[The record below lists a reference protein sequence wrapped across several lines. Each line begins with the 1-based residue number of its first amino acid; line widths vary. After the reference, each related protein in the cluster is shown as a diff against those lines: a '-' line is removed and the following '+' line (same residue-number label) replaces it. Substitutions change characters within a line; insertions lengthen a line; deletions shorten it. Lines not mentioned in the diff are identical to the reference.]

1 MEAPCAFCWLNVEL
15 QDRSF
20 KMRADGDGYFEL
32 EIDRPEQ
39 IKRIRARNLG
49 GERLVEDGFLFLSL
63 HKDNP
68 QLVPIIKELRKRLQT
83 YRVFTN
89 TVLVQQ
95 LISENCY
102 FIVEREVSLFDRVS
116 RFRSVEVDLSKLEV
130 LEACSE
136 DEQACIRLQPAR
148 VLGEKHRLDRGGAAV
163 FFDGKHREHI
173 QSVLHSIALLARS
186 CGNLK
191 TRVIAPE
198 APPHSLSS
206 ADQKD

>member
-1 MEAPCAFCWLNVEL
+1 MCWLNVEL

-20 KMRADGDGYFEL
+20 KIRADGNGYFEL

-49 GERLVEDGFLFLSL
+49 GERIIEDGFLFLFL
-63 HKDNP
+63 HKNNP
-68 QLVPIIKELRKRLQT
+68 QLEPVIKDLRKRLQT

-89 TVLVQQ
+89 STLVQQ

-130 LEACSE
+130 LEPCSE

-148 VLGEKHRLDRGGAAV
+148 VLGEKNRLDRSGAVV
-163 FFDGKHREHI
+163 FFDARHRE
-173 QSVLHSIALLARS
+173 QVPGLLHSIALLARA

-191 TRVIAPE
+191 TRVMAPE
-198 APPHSLSS
+198 APPSS
-206 ADQKD
+206 PSNRDHKD